1 MCNTGHDVC
10 FQNQKYYLAI
20 SKAVQLLQKK
30 GQGVRVLD
38 IGTGTGLLSMMAA
51 TVGADSVT
59 ACEVSTSQFAQYIK
73 ACQCS
78 LRGQYITVCSVHHS
92 LQMQPVRSV
101 HHSLLSTSKLANAA
115 CEIST

>member
-1 MCNTGHDVC
+1 MYVNTENGVC
-10 FQNQKYYLAI
+10 FQNQKYYSAI

-59 ACEVSTSQFAQYIK
+59 ACEVSTTQFANTACEVSTSQFAQYNT
-73 ACQCS
+73 AC
-78 LRGQYITVCSVHHS
+78 
-92 LQMQPVRSV
+92 
-101 HHSLLSTSKLANAA
+101 
-115 CEIST
+115 

>member
-1 MCNTGHDVC
+1 MCNTGDDVC

-20 SKAVQLLQKK
+20 SKAVQFLQKK

-59 ACEVSTSQFAQYIK
+59 ACEVSTTQFANTACEVSTSQFAQYIT
-73 ACQCS
+73 ACKRS
-78 LRGQYITVCSVHHS
+78 L
-92 LQMQPVRSV
+92 
-101 HHSLLSTSKLANAA
+101 
-115 CEIST
+115 

>member
-1 MCNTGHDVC
+1 MYVNTENDVC
-10 FQNQKYYLAI
+10 FQNQKYYSAI

-59 ACEVSTSQFAQYIK
+59 ACEVSTTQFANTACEVSTSQFAQYNT
-73 ACQCS
+73 AC
-78 LRGQYITVCSVHHS
+78 
-92 LQMQPVRSV
+92 
-101 HHSLLSTSKLANAA
+101 
-115 CEIST
+115 